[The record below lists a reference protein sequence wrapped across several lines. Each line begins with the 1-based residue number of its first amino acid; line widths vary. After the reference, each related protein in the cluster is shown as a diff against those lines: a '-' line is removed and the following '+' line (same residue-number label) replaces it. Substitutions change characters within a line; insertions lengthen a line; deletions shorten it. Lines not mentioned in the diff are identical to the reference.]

1 VPSPLGI
8 ALVSREYPPFFGGG
22 IGTYARHIAP
32 ALAAAGCR
40 VHVITQ
46 AYDATH
52 GRFSRHLAGEKGG
65 SLAVHRIPLIGS
77 AACWTGAM
85 ARFAVAAARKVAE
98 LAEDGL
104 IDVAEFAECEAA
116 GVALTAARAAGLG
129 EDGVGVP
136 VVVHL
141 HTPTE
146 LLYALRSVAPGPMTG
161 TFAAYL
167 LAERASMLAA
177 DRLCAPS
184 AFIADWAVAHYG
196 LSERPCVIPY
206 AIEGLP
212 PLPPVPTHRRVLYV
226 GRIEPRKGVEPL
238 IRAWPRVVREHP
250 QWRLRMVGAD
260 TSTAPGGVSMRG
272 YLTDLLPPEVRD
284 TVQFVG
290 ALPPQMLASEYA
302 EAAVC
307 TVPSLWE
314 NFPNTCIEAM
324 SHARPVLVSDAGGM
338 AEMIGD
344 TVAGVTFRSGDVDDL
359 AQVMTSLLSESESAL
374 RERGR
379 VARERIAALC
389 DRTSVVSRRLDL
401 YHETIERGRSRP
413 AAARQREGV
422 LGLWRLFQD
431 VAGGDLSRVGL
442 PRLDPMVEQW
452 IADAP
457 ERAVAAVAVGGA
469 T

>member
-1 VPSPLGI
+1 MPPPLGI

-46 AYDATH
+46 AYDETH
-52 GRFSRHLAGEKGG
+52 GRFSRDVVEGG
-65 SLAVHRIPLIGS
+65 TLAVHRVPLIGS

-85 ARFAVAAARKVAE
+85 ARFAAAAARKVAE

-104 IDVAEFAECEAA
+104 IDVAEFAECEGA
-116 GVALTAARAAGLG
+116 GVALASARAAGLG
-129 EDGVGVP
+129 GDGGVGVP

-184 AFIADWAVAHYG
+184 AFIADWAVGHYG
-196 LSERPCVIPY
+196 LGERPRVIPY

-212 PLPPVPTHRRVLYV
+212 PTPPAPTHRRVLYV

-238 IRAWPRVVREHP
+238 IRAWPQVVERHP
-250 QWRLRMVGAD
+250 DWRLRMVGAD

-272 YLTDLLPPEVRD
+272 YLTGLLPPQVRD

-307 TVPSLWE
+307 TIPSLWE

-344 TVAGVTFRSGDVDDL
+344 TDAGVTFRSGDVADL
-359 AQVMTSLLSESESAL
+359 ARAMIALLSESDPAL
-374 RERGR
+374 RHRGR
-379 VARERIAALC
+379 IARERIAAMC
-389 DRTSVVSRRLDL
+389 DRTAVVSQRLDL
-401 YHETIERGRSRP
+401 YRETIERGRRRP
-413 AAARQREGV
+413 AFTRQPAGS
-422 LGLWRLFQD
+422 LTLWRLMQEIA
-431 VAGGDLSRVGL
+431 AGNLDEVGL
-442 PRLDPMVEQW
+442 PRLDPVVAQW

-457 ERAVAAVAVGGA
+457 ERAAPVAAVGGA
-469 T
+469 A